1 MELNVA
7 GLPSASS
14 ERYGDDVYIN
24 TLLQTCSVLEGNR
37 FYALDHIQNDA
48 MTHSVAL
55 PTKTAICDIL
65 PDGVNGCVGPCHG
78 SRR

>member
-1 MELNVA
+1 MWQDCHPLHLNDMEITYTLTHYY
-7 GLPSASS
+7 GLV
-14 ERYGDDVYIN
+14 RF
-24 TLLQTCSVLEGNR
+24 LEGNR
-37 FYALDHIQNDA
+37 FYALDHIQNEA
-48 MTHSVAL
+48 LTHSVAL